1 MSEVDE
7 FLPEIRQAVIDFM
20 NRVPFNKLVGFTLTE
35 ITPDKVCLTLPMR
48 PDLVGNFITGIL
60 HGGVISSMI
69 DVAGGA
75 MSLVG
80 AFRNL
85 EHLPLEER
93 VLRLSKIGTIDLRID
108 YLRPGRGERF
118 DVTATLLRA
127 GNKVA
132 VTRAEFFN
140 DQGELCAVGTGTY
153 LCG

>member
-1 MSEVDE
+1 MDEIDE
-7 FLPEIRQAVIDFM
+7 FLPEIRQAVLDFF
-20 NRVPFNKLVGFTLTE
+20 NRVPFNQLVGFTLTE
-35 ITPDKVCLTLPMR
+35 ITSKKVVIQLPMR
-48 PDLVGNFITGIL
+48 PELVGNFITGIL
-60 HGGVISSMI
+60 HGGVISTVI

-80 AFRNL
+80 AFRRL
-85 EHLPLEER
+85 EHLPKQER
-93 VLRLSKIGTIDLRID
+93 IMRLSKIGTIDLRVD
-108 YLRPGRGERF
+108 YLRPGRGESF
-118 DVTATLLRA
+118 EVHASLLRS